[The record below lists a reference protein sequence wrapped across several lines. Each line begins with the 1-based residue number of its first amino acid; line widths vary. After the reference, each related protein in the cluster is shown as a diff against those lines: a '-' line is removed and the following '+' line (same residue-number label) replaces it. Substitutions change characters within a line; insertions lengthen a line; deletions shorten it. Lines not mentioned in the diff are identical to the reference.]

1 MKQLSLMLSGLEN
14 EILSGICYNQC
25 QISEGMCAFINLE
38 NHDSHSELDHS
49 IGKILVRVNFHKPSI
64 FWGEGMILARR

>member
-1 MKQLSLMLSGLEN
+1 MLSGLEN

-38 NHDSHSELDHS
+38 NHDSHSELYHS
-49 IGKILVRVNFHKPSI
+49 VGQIYLSESEISI
-64 FWGEGMILARR
+64 SFFFWGGGGMILSR